1 MLVQNYL
8 AHVFLFCFYIS
19 QTKYKGFLNFQYV
32 MSAEISDENQE
43 NKEYIIKN
51 LEEIYRIESTLEKN
65 VRKIVATHEYIPLD
79 FKNFVNMNANK
90 KIIFSGLEKFEQSH
104 YCQPFLEYASL
115 QFLIELA
122 RLDDLKEKI
131 GDIIKNTYKFN
142 NCTGDGCI
150 FLLKSGFSYNT
161 LNYTADKLFEFLLKR
176 FIQRIYVQFI
186 EDFKYYNIFIFLF
199 SHLIIDQIRKRIEH
213 EKYSFGLAYLT
224 RPIRN
229 FVVYNL
235 LNPNAGRTDMQ
246 IKILIDYMKNIEL
259 YFAQIMKN
267 YKEKDIILFRVS
279 FKIAYAPF
287 EFKKNLLST
296 YEDNK
301 DVYLLEKL
309 FSALHSYQFDYS
321 KKYIC
326 EKK

>member
-1 MLVQNYL
+1 M
-8 AHVFLFCFYIS
+8 
-19 QTKYKGFLNFQYV
+19 
-32 MSAEISDENQE
+32 
-43 NKEYIIKN
+43 
-51 LEEIYRIESTLEKN
+51 
-65 VRKIVATHEYIPLD
+65 
-79 FKNFVNMNANK
+79 
-90 KIIFSGLEKFEQSH
+90 
-104 YCQPFLEYASL
+104 
-115 QFLIELA
+115 
-122 RLDDLKEKI
+122 KEKI

-287 EFKKNLLST
+287 EYKKNLLST

-326 EKK
+326 EKKINKVNLALFISLVEKSNDIKTIRTYFNFYPAIIFDVRRFYCNIGIDGFTKDHSTCEIAVTLIFSVLLRYWKEDDTILRKELITILYQCAEKKQE